1 VEPEVIAARCAGGRC
16 KGVVKVLALVVDDA
30 PTVGLLPGCEPVIG
44 QILEDMNLGSVH
56 GLLMGT

>member
-1 VEPEVIAARCAGGRC
+1 M
-16 KGVVKVLALVVDDA
+16 LALVVDDA